1 MEIPINVRKIRN
13 EVDDVFHY
21 IYNHPELSS
30 EEVECSNYLF
40 NKIRKF
46 SHEAVEN
53 FLGMQTSF
61 MARLG
66 DGNPKICIFAEYDA
80 LPLGHACGHN
90 IIAAWAYGVFRA
102 LSLERNLNGSVYLF
116 GSPAEEGRGKYASSK
131 IKISEELPKMGI
143 SSALVV
149 HPGTS
154 WEVSANYFARW
165 RASFVFRGRASHAAG
180 SPENGINA
188 LDAAVNFYINCKM
201 VKNSIDNN
209 ITTIISEIIK
219 DGGNAVNIIP
229 DRAEVWVDVRSL
241 DNTYTLDIV
250 DKIKKAGE
258 ASALSNG
265 SRLEIKELAP
275 FTSTFKKNLD
285 MDKIFYRSAKKF
297 VENIKTLDEASL
309 SRPMGSSDVGNV
321 SQAVPTS
328 QLIIGI
334 TDRKIGL
341 HSMEFLEEAGSPN
354 AEEALINA
362 VAAGYDAAKYLL
374 SHQ

>member
-1 MEIPINVRKIRN
+1 MEIPTNVRKIRN

-30 EEVECSNYLF
+30 EEVESSSYLF

-102 LSLERNLNGSVYLF
+102 LSLERDLNGSIYLF

-188 LDAAVNFYINCKM
+188 LDAAVNFYVNCKM

-209 ITTIISEIIK
+209 ITTVISEIIK

-258 ASALSNG
+258 ASAQSNG

-275 FTSTFKKNLD
+275 FTSTFKKNPD

-297 VENIKTLDEASL
+297 VENIKTLNEASL
-309 SRPMGSSDVGNV
+309 SRPLGSSDVGNV

-334 TDRKIGL
+334 TNRKIAL
-341 HSMEFLEEAGSPN
+341 HSMEFLEEAGSLN